1 MPNGKKLGRQV
12 TRLSTVPV
20 LIPVNY
26 GLWKGPAQRWEV
38 NVAEVQVSFRHEV
51 RVARRDLLLHHVL
64 CPSCFSVHVA
74 LMETGKPRVT
84 GWHGSWTWINRVLL
98 DRPRVAGMREG
109 TSTRAGEICG

>member
-38 NVAEVQVSFRHEV
+38 NMAEVQVSFRHEV

-74 LMETGKPRVT
+74 LMETGKP
-84 GWHGSWTWINRVLL
+84 
-98 DRPRVAGMREG
+98 
-109 TSTRAGEICG
+109 